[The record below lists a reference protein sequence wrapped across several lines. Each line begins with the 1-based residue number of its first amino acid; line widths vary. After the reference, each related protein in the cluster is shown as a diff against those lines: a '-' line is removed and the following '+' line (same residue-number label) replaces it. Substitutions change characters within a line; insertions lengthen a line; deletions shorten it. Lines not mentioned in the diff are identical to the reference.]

1 MSDPSQLTAR
11 DAELFFPVFSRL
23 DIVIDRGEGPYLH
36 AVDGRRFLDFFGG
49 LAVNALGHAH
59 PAIRTAISD
68 QAARYSHLSNLFVQ
82 EPQVRLASRLTALTG
97 MQRIFF
103 CNSGTEA
110 VEGAVK
116 LVRKWG
122 AARRRREMIGF
133 TGGFHGRTMSALSLM
148 DQEKYRAGYGPFLEG
163 CRVLPFND
171 ADALREAVSEATAA
185 VFIEFLQ
192 GEGGIVPASKEFIA
206 AVEDL
211 RTRFGFLLVADEVQ
225 CGAGRTGRFN
235 AFEHWGVK
243 PDIVLMAKAIG
254 GGLPL
259 GAILTGDELAGVYG
273 RAGHGTTFGGNPIAC
288 AAGVACIDTMLR
300 EQLVTN
306 AAWIGSELIAGLEQ
320 LRTAHP
326 ALVREVRGAG
336 CMIGMELQV
345 PADAYALACRE
356 RGLLVNVTQGTV
368 VRLLPPYVLEAHHVD
383 EALAIMRTAMDILAE
398 SHLSTP
404 SDPQGSEAGSSR
416 Q

>member
-1 MSDPSQLTAR
+1 MSDSSQLTAR

-23 DIVIDRGEGPYLH
+23 DLVIDHGEGPYLQT
-36 AVDGRRFLDFFGG
+36 VDGRRFLDFFGG

-59 PAIRTAISD
+59 PAIRTAISE

-82 EPQVRLASRLTALTG
+82 EPQVQLASRLTTLTG

-122 AARRRREMIGF
+122 NAHGRQGLIGF
-133 TGGFHGRTMSALSLM
+133 SGGFHGRTMSALSLM

-163 CRVLPFND
+163 CRVLPYND
-171 ADALREAVSEATAA
+171 ADALRAAVSEATAA

-192 GEGGIVPASKEFIA
+192 GEGGIVPASKDFIA
-206 AVEDL
+206 VLEEL
-211 RTRFGFLLVADEVQ
+211 RARFGFLLVADEVQ
-225 CGAGRTGRFN
+225 CGAGRTGRFS

-259 GAILTGDELAGVYG
+259 GAILTNDALAGVYG
-273 RAGHGTTFGGNPIAC
+273 KAGHGTTFGGNPIAC
-288 AAGVACIDTMLR
+288 AAGVACIDTILR

-306 AAWIGSELIAGLEQ
+306 AAWIGSELIAGLEE
-320 LRTAHP
+320 LRAMHP

-336 CMIGMELQV
+336 CMIGMELHV
-345 PADAYALACRE
+345 PADSYALTCRE
-356 RGLLVNVTQGTV
+356 HGLLVNVTQGNV
-368 VRLLPPYVLEAHHVD
+368 VRLLPPYILDAHHID
-383 EALAIMRTAMDILAE
+383 EALGIMRTAMDILAASLAPMPPSAEGPDPE
-398 SHLSTP
+398 SAH
-404 SDPQGSEAGSSR
+404 G
-416 Q
+416 